1 MAQTIGGFQDV
12 SDAEDHDV
20 EMLSDEEPRP
30 IKDLPPFQYF
40 LIRQDVDLEINFL
53 ERSLKGKTEIMV
65 HALDSSTLQE
75 IAIDARQ
82 CKIDT
87 ENITVQKMRNGQ
99 PLGQPSPA
107 PATYVDPYNLLEYP
121 QLYRWNARHAGI
133 RKIRVRP
140 LTRTRATDLPA
151 EDRRFA
157 GCTPV
162 DGSLRVKIKNE
173 EPSSSHRIIVRKP
186 SATGPN
192 AFLDGRTDDEMSYVI
207 SIPFETRDIRDGLQF
222 VGLDP
227 GDMRYP
233 HAYTRHSY
241 EPGTACCL
249 FPCLDDLGSIGDWKI
264 SIKCP
269 RTLGDLLG
277 QALVTKRQANGNNS
291 NHHDNSTQV
300 TGGSEPVLS
309 EEDKLLEVTVV
320 CSGLLTDEIIDPND
334 DRKKVMTFESEK
346 ATSVHKVG
354 FAVGPFEHV
363 DLFSDFR
370 TEEDDEKLGASA
382 LKIHGYCLPRKADW
396 VRNTCVALAT
406 AADYLSL
413 TFSGYPYDSYK
424 LCFVEDMVED
434 TLPLYSFSFISTR
447 LLYPYKIMDTEVDVT
462 RKLVH
467 SLATQWSGIC
477 VIPNTRRDR
486 WVTTGIAYYMTDLFM
501 KKLCGNNEYRFR
513 IKLAADKLVEM
524 DVNRPSLYELGRY
537 LHVGDFEREF
547 MDLKAPLVLFILD
560 KRIAKATSGS
570 HNLTQILSRL
580 FTKAKIE
587 GDNVITTKSFRK
599 LCEKTSKYS
608 LDTFWDQWV
617 YGSGCPRIQVTHR
630 FNKKR
635 LCVEMTIGQV
645 QGPEDIER
653 KEMQPSDFLQAIKE
667 KQYGVVGGPIQPL
680 FTGPI
685 TIRIHEADGTPY
697 EHIVEIREDTA
708 QKRTVKFDIPYNT
721 KYKRLKRRREKKQA
735 SAGAAAEAAAAAGTD
750 EGFLYCLG
758 DTINTPADMERF
770 AAEEYN
776 EATEKQMDA
785 ESYEWLRVDT
795 DFEWLCSMKVGM
807 AHYMFVSQLQ
817 QDRDIVAQEDTL
829 LYIQRETPHPV
840 ASTVLA
846 RTLMDIK
853 YFHGI
858 RTMAAHLLKSQCNE
872 AMGMRGMIQLEMAF
886 RDMFC
891 LPGTNTPRPNDFS
904 DKRQYLVQCAI
915 PEALSQVRDKN
926 GKCPLR
932 IKRFILDLLRLNN
945 NSENEF
951 NDDIYVAKLITSVA
965 NTLIPNKVQN
975 TMALSFEDEEEAEEQ
990 EREEQ
995 KIKEECLEEINRYLR
1010 RDEWSHS
1017 YQNVW
1022 TIAGLDAKQRLMKA
1036 GVIPVDGLDFVK
1048 YLQDATYDDVR
1059 IKCWAALVD
1068 LGFMIEPVIFKLFM
1082 CCLSTDR
1089 SPYVRDRLMKIF
1101 CEGLASIAFG
1111 EYARPKP
1118 QPAATAATAA
1128 PNGTTGPTIKDED
1141 LDMADGEDDGL
1152 VVVNIEATERA
1163 LEEARKLAQ
1172 RKKELPLALEALKKE
1187 METTYGD
1194 VERELQ
1200 RAVWKAIDS
1209 PVLGRAERITLLELC
1224 ATMFDE
1230 ADRWIITLNYPKRW
1244 KVTRNIYRHKPSS
1257 VSFFSSFSLKDLRP
1271 NISFFQLLV
1280 NFKSYYRTKPQHPEI
1295 LPAPPPPAQAPPPA
1309 AAAPPEPKRPM
1320 IVARTSSIK
1329 VSRPS
1334 ISAPSTGG
1342 GAAAA
1347 AAAAPPKIPS
1357 TSSERP
1363 SISVPVPSH
1372 ADSIVASPVAITTPR
1387 PQIER
1392 KNTLSLSTSSS
1403 HKPAKR
1409 PRDKLQDAAGG
1420 PTGTPAPKRPKV
1432 EKPHRPSVGVTS
1444 GTPSKRSRIVT
1455 LRHPSLRVILRK
1467 VMGPS
1472 SIRIGSSGGNSSRG
1486 SSAGGAVPSPPA
1498 MGSIQAKP
1506 ARKPLPSGPAGV
1518 SSSSSSH
1525 GHGHGHSHDRDRD
1538 RDRDRGHGHGHATT
1552 NGGAR
1557 VPLPGGRDKPASAP
1571 APAPARPKIM
1581 LKLKTKKDP
1590 TT

>member
-12 SDAEDHDV
+12 NPEDEHDI
-20 EMLSDEEPRP
+20 EQFSDEEPPP
-30 IKDLPPFQYF
+30 IKDSPPFQYF
-40 LIRQDVDLEINFL
+40 LIRQDVELEINFL
-53 ERSLKGKTEIMV
+53 ERSLKGKTEIMI

-87 ENITVQKMRNGQ
+87 DKITVQKMRNGQ
-99 PLGQPSPA
+99 PIGPPSAA
-107 PATYVDPYNLLEYP
+107 PATYVDSYGLLDQP
-121 QLYRWNARHAGI
+121 NLYRWNAKHASI
-133 RKIRVRP
+133 RKIRLRP
-140 LTRTRATDLPA
+140 LIRTRQTDLPA
-151 EDRRFA
+151 EDRKFA

-162 DGSLRVKIKNE
+162 DGSLRVKIKNDE
-173 EPSSSHRIIVRKP
+173 QSSNHRIIVRKP
-186 SATGPN
+186 SAN
-192 AFLDGRTDDEMSYVI
+192 SASAFMDGKSDDEMSYVI
-207 SIPFETRDIRDGLQF
+207 SIPFETKDIRDGLQF
-222 VGLDP
+222 VGVEP

-249 FPCLDDLGSIGDWKI
+249 FPCIDDHGSLGDWKI

-269 RTLGDLLG
+269 RTLGDVLH
-277 QALVTKRQANGNNS
+277 QPLVTQRQTTGNGSAEDQSAENS
-291 NHHDNSTQV
+291 AVEHI
-300 TGGSEPVLS
+300 LS
-309 EEDKLLEVTVV
+309 EEDKLLEMTVV

-346 ATSVHKVG
+346 ATSVHKIG

-382 LKIHGYCLPRKADW
+382 LKIHGYCLPRRADW

-424 LCFVEDMVED
+424 LCFVEDLVED
-434 TLPLYSFSFISTR
+434 TLPLYSFSFVSTR
-447 LLYPYKIMDTEVDVT
+447 LLYSERIIDTEVDVT

-467 SLATQWSGIC
+467 SLATQWSGAC

-513 IKLAADKLVEM
+513 IKVAADKLVEM
-524 DVNRPSLYELGRY
+524 DINRPSLYDLGQY

-560 KRIAKATSGS
+560 KRIVKATSGS

-608 LDTFWDQWV
+608 LDTFWEQWV

-635 LCVEMTIGQV
+635 LCVEMTISQV
-645 QGPEDIER
+645 QSPEDVAR
-653 KEMQPSDFLQAIKE
+653 KEMQPSDFLRAIKE
-667 KQYGVVGGPIQPL
+667 KQYGVVPGPVQAL

-708 QKRTVKFDIPYNT
+708 QKRMVKFDIPYNT

-735 SAGAAAEAAAAAGTD
+735 SAGAAAEAAAAGSD
-750 EGFLYCLG
+750 EGFIYCLG

-770 AAEEYN
+770 RAEEYN

-829 LYIQRETPHPV
+829 LYIQRESPHPV

-853 YFHGI
+853 YFYGI
-858 RTMAAHLLKSQCNE
+858 RTMAAELLKYQCND
-872 AMGMRGMIQLEMAF
+872 AMGMRGMVQLEMAF

-891 LPGTNTPRPNDFS
+891 IPGSNTPKPNDFT

-915 PEALSQVRDKN
+915 PESLSQVRDKN

-945 NSENEF
+945 NSQNDF
-951 NDDIYVAKLITSVA
+951 NDDFYVAKLITSVA
-965 NTLIPNKVQN
+965 NTLIPSKMQQ
-975 TMALSFEDEEEAEEQ
+975 TMSFSFDDDEVDH
-990 EREEQ
+990 EREEE
-995 KIKEECLEEINRYLR
+995 KLKEEALEEINRHLR

-1082 CCLSTDR
+1082 YCLSTDR
-1089 SPYVRDRLMKIF
+1089 SPYVRDRLMKIL
-1101 CEGLASIAFG
+1101 CEGLATIAFG
-1111 EYARPKP
+1111 EYAKPKT
-1118 QPAATAATAA
+1118 QTTAAH
-1128 PNGTTGPTIKDED
+1128 GTDPAIKGDPD
-1141 LDMADGEDDGL
+1141 LDMADADDDGL
-1152 VVVNIEATERA
+1152 VVVNNEATERA
-1163 LEEARKLAQ
+1163 HEEQRKLAQ
-1172 RKKELPLALEALKKE
+1172 RKKDLPLALAALKKE
-1187 METTYGD
+1187 MESTYAD

-1209 PVLGRAERITLLELC
+1209 PALGHAERITLLELC
-1224 ATMFDE
+1224 VTMFDE
-1230 ADRWIITLNYPKRW
+1230 ADRWIITLQYPKRW
-1244 KVTRNIYRHKPSS
+1244 KVTRNVYRHNSS
-1257 VSFFSSFSLKDLRP
+1257 S
-1271 NISFFQLLV
+1271 LLV
-1280 NFKSYYRTKPQHPEI
+1280 NFKSYYRTKPLNPEPLAI
-1295 LPAPPPPAQAPPPA
+1295 PPQPPTPAPS
-1309 AAAPPEPKRPM
+1309 EPKRPL
-1320 IVARTSSIK
+1320 IVARSSSIK

-1334 ISAPSTGG
+1334 ISATSAGG
-1342 GAAAA
+1342 TSAT
-1347 AAAAPPKIPS
+1347 AAP
-1357 TSSERP
+1357 SSEKP
-1363 SISVPVPSH
+1363 SIAVTVPSH
-1372 ADSIVASPVAITTPR
+1372 ADSIVASPAAATPK

-1392 KNTLSLSTSSS
+1392 KNTLSISTSSS
-1403 HKPAKR
+1403 NKSAKR
-1409 PRDKLQDAAGG
+1409 PRDKLQDAALA
-1420 PTGTPAPKRPKV
+1420 GTPAPKRPKV
-1432 EKPHRPSVGVTS
+1432 EKTPKSAV

-1455 LRHPSLRVILRK
+1455 IKHPSLRETLKK
-1467 VMGPS
+1467 VMGSDRKGHQGIKVGSLS
-1472 SIRIGSSGGNSSRG
+1472 SSKATSSSV
-1486 SSAGGAVPSPPA
+1486 AAPSPPP
-1498 MGSIQAKP
+1498 MSSIQAKP
-1506 ARKPLPSGPAGV
+1506 ARKPLPMGPAG
-1518 SSSSSSH
+1518 SPSP
-1525 GHGHGHSHDRDRD
+1525 
-1538 RDRDRGHGHGHATT
+1538 ATT

-1557 VPLPGGRDKPASAP
+1557 VPLPDGKSSAP
-1571 APAPARPKIM
+1571 APAPPPRPKIM
-1581 LKLKTKKDP
+1581 LKLKRPDP
-1590 TT
+1590 PP